1 MSLDAIV
8 NAIASGFA
16 QFSIVDALDIAIIAV
31 LLYKIIDWTKETRAY
46 QVIKG
51 IAVLFLCAAASQ
63 LLSLS
68 TVSWVLDSIVKN
80 WFIVVLILFQPEL
93 RRMLEHIG
101 RGKIF
106 DRGLFSRIE
115 TTSTETIDELH
126 RAVLNL
132 ASRQVGALI
141 VIEQRTGLGDI
152 VTTGTKIDAIVSAA
166 LLENTFEPNTPLHDG
181 AVIIRDNRVAA
192 AGCLLPLSDD
202 HRISRELGTRHRAA
216 LGVSTVSDSV
226 TIVVS
231 EETGVISVAREGR
244 LIRYLDSK
252 SLKDTLNSIF
262 LAEKKPM
269 RLNLKK
275 KEERNG

>member
-269 RLNLKK
+269 RLNFKK